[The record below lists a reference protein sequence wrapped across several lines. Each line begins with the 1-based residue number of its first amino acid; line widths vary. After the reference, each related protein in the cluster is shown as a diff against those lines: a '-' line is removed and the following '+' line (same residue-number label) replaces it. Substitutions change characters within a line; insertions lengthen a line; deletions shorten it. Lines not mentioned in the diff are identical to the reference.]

1 MRKRPDI
8 AGWLHTLDLEP
19 GASAEEIKA
28 AWRDLAQVWH
38 PDRFGANERL
48 RRKAE
53 ESLKRINE
61 AYAGLSAA
69 STSTPSSQPEPI
81 YHPETHQPGEARIE
95 PRMVLAEGV
104 LAWNVWRKKYSDVVP
119 RLVHAQLARKP
130 LAEVD
135 FRECVMDRA
144 NLQEADLYKANL
156 SYASFQRAR
165 FCGADLNRALLL
177 ETDFSGAD
185 LSGANLAA
193 ADMRGAN
200 LAQAKLIEADLVGA
214 RLEGAN
220 LRGAIGLTRQQIA
233 LVSVDRDTRLPEGV

>member
-1 MRKRPDI
+1 MSKPRDI
-8 AGWLHTLDLEP
+8 AGWLRTLDLEP
-19 GASAEEIKA
+19 GASAEQIKT

-38 PDRFGANERL
+38 PDRFGSNERL

-61 AYAGLSAA
+61 AYVGLSAA
-69 STSTPSSQPEPI
+69 TTSTSSRKPEPV
-81 YHPETHQPGEARIE
+81 YQPETHQPGEARLE

-104 LAWNVWRKKYSDVVP
+104 LAWNFWRKKYSDIVP
-119 RLVHAQLARKP
+119 RLVHAQLARKS

-165 FCGADLNRALLL
+165 FCGADLNRSLLL

-185 LSGANLAA
+185 LSGTNLCA

-200 LAQAKLIEADLVGA
+200 LTQAKLMDADLVGA

-220 LRGAIGLTRQQIA
+220 LRGAIGLSRQQIA
-233 LVSVDRDTRLPEGV
+233 LVSVDNATQLPEGV